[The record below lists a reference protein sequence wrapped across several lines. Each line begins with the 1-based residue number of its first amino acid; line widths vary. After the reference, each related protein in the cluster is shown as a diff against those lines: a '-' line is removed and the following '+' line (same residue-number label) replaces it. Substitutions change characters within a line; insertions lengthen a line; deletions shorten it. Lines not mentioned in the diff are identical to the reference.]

1 MKSIRLSKGTFL
13 KRGIGQGFCLTLVCL
28 LVLLSFTFLLVSPV
42 LAQPVITTAPVL
54 PQGQTG
60 SSYYTALQ
68 AAGGT
73 PPYTW
78 SIITGSLPT
87 GLNFA
92 ATGIISGTPTIS
104 GTFNFTA
111 QVTDSAAATATQ
123 PFILTVNQPPL
134 KFLTTSLMAAK
145 EGESYSDKI
154 TVSGGTT
161 PYTWSMTSG
170 SLPIGLALQASN
182 GYISGVP
189 AQGTAG
195 SYSFIITVTDSSATP
210 ITGQQGFSIIVEKG
224 GYEAIITIGNGL
236 KVGET
241 KVYVSGSPMATLR
254 GGESTKLSLDVG
266 VSRSVSVDEIV
277 QHPTDS
283 SVRFKAEVD
292 RITVSEVSPDATFPY
307 YAEYSIEL
315 KPEPSKAGQIPGS
328 GWYKENYTL
337 RVSAPD
343 EVNDPSVPNT
353 QYRFAY
359 WKLPTGETVSGKE
372 LSLTVNAAGTCIA
385 YYDTYYRLT
394 LTSPYGDAEGS
405 DWYKAGSQAE
415 WSMTNPQVRLPGI
428 LGVFGGKL
436 NAVNSSGT
444 TLMDGPE
451 TITIDWEPDYTM
463 PFIMIPLTIILLILG
478 GYGLY
483 LLLRSLQ
490 PKPAP
495 PPPPPYYPYMPPPPP
510 QPVQPPQTT
519 VVMIGGDKP
528 KLGSGTTREQLM
540 EKFGELLERYE
551 DEIKT
556 SMGANELPEAKTV
569 GKAKRLAAPK
579 PTPPAAEEVEAT
591 PEPEPEEETATC
603 IFASKR
609 PLRTVA
615 SNWGQ
620 LETKTTPPSA
630 DKKATKGTT
639 SLTITWA
646 RYIYQEWEIFNCWL
660 PQGHQQP
667 HEGSVEIVYSLI
679 NTITEESVYAPEQEL
694 TPPAPHY
701 TDGMQLVEV
710 SDIEIVP
717 PDKLPP
723 ETTS

>member
-1 MKSIRLSKGTFL
+1 MKSIRLNKVPSL
-13 KRGIGQGFCLTLVCL
+13 KRGMGQGFCLTLVCL
-28 LVLLSFTFLLVSPV
+28 LVLLSFTFLLASPV
-42 LAQPVITTAPVL
+42 LAQPIITTAPVL

-78 SIITGSLPT
+78 SIITGGLPT
-87 GLNFA
+87 GLNLA
-92 ATGIISGTPTIS
+92 TTGIISGTPTIS
-104 GTFNFTA
+104 GTFSFTA
-111 QVTDSAAATATQ
+111 QVTDSTAATATQ
-123 PFILTVNQPPL
+123 PFTLTVNQPPL

-145 EGESYSDKI
+145 EGEGYSDKI

-170 SLPIGLALQASN
+170 SLPLGLALQAST
-182 GYISGVP
+182 GYISGAP
-189 AQGTAG
+189 ASGTAG

-210 ITGQQGFSIIVEKG
+210 LTGQQGFSIIVEKG
-224 GYEAIITIGNGL
+224 GYKATITIGNGL

-241 KVYVSGSPMATLR
+241 KVYVSGSPIATLR

-283 SVRFKAEVD
+283 GVRFKAEVD
-292 RITVSEVSPDATFPY
+292 RITVSEASPDATFPY
-307 YAEYSIEL
+307 YTEYSIEL
-315 KPEPSKAGQIPGS
+315 KTEPSKVGQISGS
-328 GWYKENYTL
+328 GWYKEDYTL
-337 RVSAPD
+337 RISAPS
-343 EVNDPSVPNT
+343 EVNDPNDPGT

-359 WKLPTGETVSGKE
+359 WKLPTGESVSGRE
-372 LSLTVNAAGTCIA
+372 LSLTVDAAGTCVA
-385 YYDTYYRLT
+385 YYDIYYKLT

-451 TITIDWEPDYTM
+451 TVTIEWEPDYTM
-463 PFIMIPLTIILLILG
+463 PFIMIPLTIVLLILG
-478 GYGLY
+478 GWGLY

-490 PKPAP
+490 PKPA

-528 KLGSGTTREQLM
+528 RLGSGTTREQLM
-540 EKFGELLERYE
+540 EKFGELLEKYE

-556 SMGANELPEAKTV
+556 SIGAKELPEVKTV
-569 GKAKRLAAPK
+569 DKAKRLAAPQ

-603 IFASKR
+603 TFVSKR
-609 PLRTVA
+609 PMRTVA
-615 SNWGQ
+615 SNWTQ

-639 SLTITWA
+639 GLTITWA

-694 TPPAPHY
+694 TPPSPHY
-701 TDGMQLVEV
+701 TDGMTLIEV
-710 SDIEIVP
+710 SEIEIVP

>member
-1 MKSIRLSKGTFL
+1 MKSIRLNKGPSL

-28 LVLLSFTFLLVSPV
+28 PVLLSVTFLLASPV
-42 LAQPVITTAPVL
+42 QAAPTIFPSAL
-54 PQGQTG
+54 PNGQIG
-60 SSYYTALQ
+60 ASYTATLT
-68 AAGGT
+68 AAPLT
-73 PPYTW
+73 CPCAW
-78 SIITGSLPT
+78 AITGGSLPP
-87 GLNFA
+87 GLNLTV
-92 ATGIISGTPTIS
+92 ATGFISGTPTTA
-104 GTFNFTA
+104 GTYPFFVT
-111 QVTDSAAATATQ
+111 VTDTTGPSPPQ
-123 PFILTVNQPPL
+123 GFFITVVQPPL

-145 EGESYSDKI
+145 EGEGYSDKI

-170 SLPIGLALQASN
+170 SLPTGLALQASN
-182 GYISGVP
+182 GYISGAP
-189 AQGTAG
+189 AKGTAG

-210 ITGQQGFSIIVEKG
+210 ITGQQSFSITVEKG
-224 GYEAIITIGNGL
+224 GYKAIITIGSGL

-241 KVYVSGSPMATLR
+241 KVYASGSPIATLR
-254 GGESTKLSLDVG
+254 GGESTTLSLDVG
-266 VSRSVSVDEIV
+266 VSRSVSVDQIV

-283 SVRFKAEVD
+283 GVRFKAEAD
-292 RITVSEVSPDATFPY
+292 RITVSEASPDATFLY

-315 KPEPSKAGQIPGS
+315 KTEPSDVGQISGT
-328 GWYKENYTL
+328 GWYKEDYTL
-337 RVSAPD
+337 RVSAPS
-343 EVNDPSVPNT
+343 EVNDSNDPGV
-353 QYRFAY
+353 QYRFTY
-359 WKLPTGETVSGKE
+359 WKLPTGETVSGRE
-372 LSLTVNAAGTCIA
+372 LSLTINAAGTCVA

-436 NAVNSSGT
+436 NAVNSSGS
-444 TLMDGPE
+444 TLMDGSE

-463 PFIMIPLTIILLILG
+463 PFIMMPLTIVLLILG

-495 PPPPPYYPYMPPPPP
+495 PPPPYYPYIPPPPP
-510 QPVQPPQTT
+510 QPIQPPQTT

-528 KLGSGTTREQLM
+528 RLASGTTREQLM
-540 EKFGELLERYE
+540 EKFGELLEKYE

-556 SMGANELPEAKTV
+556 SIGAKELPEVKTV
-569 GKAKRLAAPK
+569 DKAKRLAAPK

-591 PEPEPEEETATC
+591 PEPEEETATC

-609 PLRTVA
+609 SLRTIA
-615 SNWGQ
+615 SSWRQ
-620 LETKTTPPSA
+620 AETKTTALPSTK
-630 DKKATKGTT
+630 KKATESITG
-639 SLTITWA
+639 LAITWT
-646 RYIYQEWEIFNCWL
+646 RDIYQEWEIFKCWL
-660 PQGHQQP
+660 PHGHEQP

-679 NTITEESVYAPEQEL
+679 NTINEEIIYAAGQEL
-694 TPPAPHY
+694 IPPAPHY
-701 TDGMQLVEV
+701 TDGMPLADV
-710 SDIEIVP
+710 SATEIVP